1 MKKFLLLLI
10 LIFNCKI
17 SYSNENI
24 VYLDVQ
30 FIIDNSDIGILY
42 KNKIKKLQDQN
53 KSKLNIKEAEIKI
66 KETEFNNQK
75 NILKDDEL
83 KKKLKE
89 LNDLLKIYQKKQK
102 EFNQTIIL
110 EKKKYSLK
118 ILNILNPII
127 TEYVEKNKINLVVD
141 KKNIL
146 IGIKTLDITKNIL
159 ELINN
164 YTKDKN
170 LINEN

>member
-1 MKKFLLLLI
+1 MRQYQRR
-10 LIFNCKI
+10 N
-17 SYSNENI
+17 
-24 VYLDVQ
+24 Q
-30 FIIDNSDIGILY
+30 M
-42 KNKIKKLQDQN
+42 NKLKQN
-53 KSKLNIKEAEIKI
+53 KTNPLDKVVKDVEKYTDIYDNVVVDGNEIKLESQLR
-66 KETEFNNQK
+66 KEIE
-75 NILKDDEL
+75 ERE
-83 KKKLKE
+83 KKRKIPSWMIMKQVAQDKARKGNTKE